1 MVAVVSAPETE
12 QFMCAV
18 IMDDATVCFLSHIG
32 RQILECFGD
41 KLNVLFLFQQISVLI
56 HFNLI
61 LFHETF
67 PAEDGIKTEPLQPA
81 FFPVFNPWDLYY

>member
-12 QFMCAV
+12 QFMRAV
-18 IMDDATVCFLSHIG
+18 IMDDATVCFLSHVG
-32 RQILECFGD
+32 RQISECFGD
-41 KLNVLFLFQQISVLI
+41 KLNVLFLFLQISVLI

-67 PAEDGIKTEPLQPA
+67 PAEDGINT
-81 FFPVFNPWDLYY
+81 